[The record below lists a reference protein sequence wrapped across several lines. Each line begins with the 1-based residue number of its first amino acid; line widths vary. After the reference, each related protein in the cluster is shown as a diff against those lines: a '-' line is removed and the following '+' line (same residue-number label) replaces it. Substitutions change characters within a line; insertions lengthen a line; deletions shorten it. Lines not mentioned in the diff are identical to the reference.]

1 MVGTVLG
8 GRYELLELIGTG
20 GMANVYKARCRT
32 LNRYVAIKILKDEYK
47 NNSEFVKKFYV
58 ESRSAASLSNVNI
71 VSIYD
76 VGEENGIYYIVMELV
91 EGVILKDVIKKNG
104 PLKWEVALNC
114 SLQILNA
121 LECAHRNGIVHR
133 DIKPQNIIAT
143 YDGVLKVADFGIA
156 KAVNGNDTK
165 KMDDNVIGSVH
176 YISPEQA
183 KGIMIDARSDI
194 YSLGI
199 VMYEMLTGKLPFEGE
214 NLVSV
219 ALMHLNSEPPF
230 IKDVNISVPL
240 ELANIVHKAMSRD
253 IAHRYQS
260 AREMINDLT
269 EFKRKE
275 TAAVPNFEVEATE
288 DTRVLVEASKNHV
301 QMANCD
307 GKSEATTVKK
317 KIPLY
322 EDGDLTEETD
332 ENESEKESIDTKE
345 DMKKKKAQ
353 KGKKSEKTKQE
364 KIAVYSAVGLSV
376 VIIIGMLTVF
386 LNLFF
391 PSLNIGGI
399 FKSKEYYLEDYRG
412 RDIDEVTEEL
422 KKVGFKIKTEEGFDE
437 ELENN
442 EIISQRPSADMN
454 VKVRGTTVMFT
465 VNVTDDEDD
474 EKGKKKEEKDEDEE
488 LIKVPSVTGEE
499 LSKARETLENLGFK
513 VSVKEEE
520 SDDVAENH
528 VISQSP
534 SSGTKAKEGESI
546 TLKVSAGKKES
557 STAVV
562 PHFVGKTRA
571 EAKAAAEAVGIM
583 VSFSESDEGK
593 ENAGKVVSQS
603 VKENS
608 EVEKGTTVNLVV
620 GREVSGETTTN
631 TPATTEEVTKTFNIQ
646 LPSDGECEVVIKK
659 DNAEVYRKKH
669 QASEGKIS
677 VNIKGRGTHH
687 ISITVNGASFLDQN
701 VIFE

>member
-20 GMANVYKARCRT
+20 GMANVYKARCRI

-76 VGEENGIYYIVMELV
+76 VGDENGIYYIVMELV

-121 LECAHRNGIVHR
+121 LECAHKNGIVHR

-275 TAAVPNFEVEATE
+275 TATVPNFEVEATE
-288 DTRVLVEASKNHV
+288 NTRVLVEASKNDT
-301 QMANCD
+301 QMANCG
-307 GKSEATTVKK
+307 GKSDATTVKK

-322 EDGDLTEETD
+322 EEKTA
-332 ENESEKESIDTKE
+332 ENESELTEKIIKESENTE
-345 DMKKKKAQ
+345 KKSQ
-353 KGKKSEKTKQE
+353 KGKKNGKSEKTKQE

-376 VIIIGMLTVF
+376 VIIIGLLLVF

-399 FKSKEYYLEDYRG
+399 FESKEYYLEDYRG
-412 RDIDEVTEEL
+412 RDIDEVAEEL
-422 KKVGFKIKTEEGFDE
+422 KKVGFKIKTEEGFDK
-437 ELENN
+437 ELGNN
-442 EIISQRPSADMN
+442 EIISQRPS
-454 VKVRGTTVMFT
+454 
-465 VNVTDDEDD
+465 
-474 EKGKKKEEKDEDEE
+474 
-488 LIKVPSVTGEE
+488 
-499 LSKARETLENLGFK
+499 
-513 VSVKEEE
+513 
-520 SDDVAENH
+520 
-528 VISQSP
+528 
-534 SSGTKAKEGESI
+534 
-546 TLKVSAGKKES
+546 
-557 STAVV
+557 
-562 PHFVGKTRA
+562 
-571 EAKAAAEAVGIM
+571 
-583 VSFSESDEGK
+583 
-593 ENAGKVVSQS
+593 
-603 VKENS
+603 
-608 EVEKGTTVNLVV
+608 
-620 GREVSGETTTN
+620 
-631 TPATTEEVTKTFNIQ
+631 
-646 LPSDGECEVVIKK
+646 
-659 DNAEVYRKKH
+659 
-669 QASEGKIS
+669 
-677 VNIKGRGTHH
+677 
-687 ISITVNGASFLDQN
+687 
-701 VIFE
+701 

>member
-121 LECAHRNGIVHR
+121 LECAHKNGIVHR

-288 DTRVLVEASKNHV
+288 DTRVLVEASKNDA

-322 EDGDLTEETD
+322 EDGDLTEETAVN
-332 ENESEKESIDTKE
+332 EKEITGNGTKESEKV
-345 DMKKKKAQ
+345 KKSS
-353 KGKKSEKTKQE
+353 KGKKNGKSEKTKQE

-391 PSLNIGGI
+391 PNLNIGGI

-465 VNVTDDEDD
+465 VNVTDDD
-474 EKGKKKEEKDEDEE
+474 EKGKKKDEEDEE
-488 LIKVPSVTGEE
+488 LITIPSVTGDE
-499 LSKARETLENLGFK
+499 LSKAKEALENLGFK
-513 VSVKEEE
+513 VSVKEVE
-520 SDDVAENH
+520 SEDVAENH

-534 SSGTKAKEGESI
+534 SSGTKAKEGESV
-546 TLKVSAGKKES
+546 TLKVSTGKKES
-557 STAVV
+557 TTAVV

-620 GREVSGETTTN
+620 GREVSSETTTN
-631 TPATTEEVTKTFNIQ
+631 TPATAEEVTKTFNIQ
-646 LPSDGECEVVIKK
+646 LPSEGECEVVIKK